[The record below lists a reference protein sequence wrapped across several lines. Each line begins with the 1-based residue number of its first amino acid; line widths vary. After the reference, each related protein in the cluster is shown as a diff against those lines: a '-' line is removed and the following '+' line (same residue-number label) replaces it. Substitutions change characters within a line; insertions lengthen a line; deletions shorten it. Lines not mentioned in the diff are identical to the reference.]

1 MYLDFFSL
9 SCAPFDLLPD
19 ARFLY
24 LGKNHDAALTSLH
37 YGIETGAG
45 FIVITGEIGTG
56 KTTLIRSILGSL
68 SQQFVVG
75 LITNTHPDFGSMLE
89 WVLLSFGLEYKN
101 MSEMERY
108 ESLTNHLIQHY
119 AKGRKVILVIDEAQN
134 LDVESLE
141 KLRVISNLNADHHRV
156 LQVILAGQPE
166 LLDNLRQP
174 SLRQFAQRVAVG
186 FQIKALTLEDTGN
199 YIHHRL
205 KVAGCERRVF
215 TPAAVKMVYKHSGGV
230 PRLINIICHNALV
243 LAYADQNEEIDQRAM
258 DSVIKVTRD
267 IAVLPFDTVE

>member
-1 MYLDFFSL
+1 MYLNFFSL
-9 SCAPFDLLPD
+9 SFAPFDLLPD

-24 LGKNHDAALTSLH
+24 LGKNHDAALTSLR

-56 KTTLIRSILGSL
+56 KTTLIRSILNNL
-68 SQQFVVG
+68 PQQYVVG

-89 WVLLSFGLEYKN
+89 WVLLSFSLEYKN

-108 ESLTNHLIQHY
+108 ESLTDHLIQHY
-119 AKGRKVILVIDEAQN
+119 AKGRKVVLVIDEAQN
-134 LDVESLE
+134 LDVDSLE

-186 FQIKALTLEDTGN
+186 FQIKPLTLEDTGN
-199 YIHHRL
+199 YIQHRL
-205 KVAGCERRVF
+205 AVAGNDQRIF
-215 TPAAVKMVYKHSGGV
+215 TPGAVKIVHRHSGGV

-243 LAYADQNEEIDQRAM
+243 LAYADQKSQVDHRAM
-258 DSVIKVTRD
+258 ESTIKVTRD
-267 IAVLPFDTVE
+267 IAVLPFDTVG